1 MLLLS
6 CTLRHVR
13 YIIMTQQSI
22 KHSDRKYLCIQSK
35 ADFLIDTNTQTH
47 HMNKSRHMFT
57 CIYKL
62 HQKNMHTHILQEY
75 QLKPCDGN
83 GTRELNIGVFVACLE
98 MWQIHG
104 CTQCRLCDGL
114 PSLAPM
120 FSATD
125 SETHAHHSNRYSLH
139 LCLHPIKQQWFIL
152 AIVGTSSQR
161 PSHRTIYLPCALLR
175 HSTWSTW
182 GKVGGM

>member
-35 ADFLIDTNTQTH
+35 ADFLIDTYTQTH

-57 CIYKL
+57 RIYKL

-83 GTRELNIGVFVACLE
+83 GTRELNIGVLLHALKCDRSMAVPSVGSVMACPV
-98 MWQIHG
+98 W
-104 CTQCRLCDGL
+104 
-114 PSLAPM
+114 
-120 FSATD
+120 
-125 SETHAHHSNRYSLH
+125 
-139 LCLHPIKQQWFIL
+139 
-152 AIVGTSSQR
+152 
-161 PSHRTIYLPCALLR
+161 LPCSVPQTRKRTRITVTA
-175 HSTWSTW
+175 T
-182 GKVGGM
+182 VCIYAFIQ